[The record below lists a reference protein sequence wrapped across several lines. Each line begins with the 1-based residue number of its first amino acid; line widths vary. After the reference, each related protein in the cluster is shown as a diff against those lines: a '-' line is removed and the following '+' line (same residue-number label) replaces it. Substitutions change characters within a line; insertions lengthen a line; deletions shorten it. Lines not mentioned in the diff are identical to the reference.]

1 MTRKC
6 GEEGRKSCRWKP
18 SRLAAWRCWLK
29 LAIHALFSKAN
40 QSSNRFIHPIDSFIH
55 SIIHSFIHSFNHSF
69 IHSISLS
76 LTHLYHQQTLQRQYK
91 PHSFFSFSF
100 FFFLFL
106 LRLSSTQTQPTP
118 ERNHHRQRRNGS
130 QNRVL
135 RLSITPNNTHS
146 TQNEL
151 ARRR

>member
-18 SRLAAWRCWLK
+18 SRLVAWRCWLK

-40 QSSNRFIHPIDSFIH
+40 QSSNRFIPFIQ
-55 SIIHSFIHSFNHSF
+55 IIHSFIHFN
-69 IHSISLS
+69 L
-76 LTHLYHQQTLQRQYK
+76 
-91 PHSFFSFSF
+91 SFSHTHVSPTNTSKTVQTPF
-100 FFFLFL
+100 LLLLFLFL

-118 ERNHHRQRRNGS
+118 ERIHHRQRRNGS

-135 RLSITPNNTHS
+135 RLHITPNNTHS